1 MFFVNEY
8 QHVDNVH
15 AIVKVITGFHDN
27 QDEKNDDHDHDHY
40 VDHDVDQYVDDDD
53 HPSVTD
59 DQVLP

>member
-8 QHVDNVH
+8 QHGDNVH

-27 QDEKNDDHDHDHY
+27 QDEKNDDHDRDHY
-40 VDHDVDQYVDDDD
+40 VDQYVDDDD